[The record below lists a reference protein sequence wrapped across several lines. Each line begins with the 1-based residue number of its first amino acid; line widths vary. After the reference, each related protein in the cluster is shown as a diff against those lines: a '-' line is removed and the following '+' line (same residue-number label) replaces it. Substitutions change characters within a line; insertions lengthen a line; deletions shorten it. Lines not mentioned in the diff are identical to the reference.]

1 MSTAPATLGRT
12 DGRQTVVFRINPNS
26 VDWNFVINK
35 GVIDTLGGRVVQ
47 VLGATLSDMQI
58 RGSYGEDRTKS
69 GVAKGT
75 DDGPGRSWRLAEA
88 FVKQIESLMEY
99 QSSNPVPMTSKAVDP
114 SKVTPFLRFAFPMY
128 GWDFLCYVKDISDPD
143 GNSITH
149 KPGKFS
155 YEYVL
160 TLFLVQDN
168 SSLNILQGKAAQA
181 ADDYI
186 ARISQ
191 GISWDRNRVGQY
203 SGGSLASA
211 MLGSATPTDPGTNPG
226 STDGSPSTPSIP
238 KTRGQGVDPHKL
250 VVGADGGP
258 AAPGI

>member
-1 MSTAPATLGRT
+1 MSTALATIGRA
-12 DGRQTVVFRINPNS
+12 DGKQTVTFRINPNS
-26 VDWNFVINK
+26 VDWNFQINHT
-35 GVIDTLGGRVVQ
+35 VIDTLGGRVVQ

-58 RGSYGEDRTKS
+58 RGSYGEDRAKP

-88 FVKQIESLMEY
+88 FVKQIESLAEY
-99 QSSNPVPMTSKAVDP
+99 QANNPVPMTSRPVDP
-114 SKVTPFLRFAFPMY
+114 GKVNPFLRFTFPMY
-128 GWDFLCYVKDISDPD
+128 GWDFLCYVKDIADPD
-143 GNSITH
+143 GGSITH
-149 KPGKFS
+149 KTGKFS

-191 GISWDRNRVGQY
+191 GISWDRATVGKY
-203 SGGSLASA
+203 SGGSVASA
-211 MLGSATPTDPGTNPG
+211 MLGSAVPPDPGTNPG
-226 STDGSPSTPSIP
+226 STDGSPSTPTPATPQLAPILAGSTTP
-238 KTRGQGVDPHKL
+238 TPTNHNPL
-250 VVGADGGP
+250 
-258 AAPGI
+258 AAP